1 MIYIYL
7 VIIENFDRK
16 HVRCRFRLL
25 RHVEECTLGLNIVLS
40 VSSAPARLLTMSE
53 TFAVELKS
61 VVKRYSEIL
70 AVDNVDLTIK
80 TGEIFGLLGPNGS
93 GKSTTLKMLLGL
105 VQPDSGSVNVLGVDV
120 QKDPVAVK
128 QQVGY
133 VPESPRLYEFLTG
146 IEYLDFIGD
155 IYGMQTEEKKNR
167 ITEYLKALQ
176 LEGREGDMINGYSEG
191 MKQKIAL
198 ISAFLHKPKLLIL
211 DEPLNALDPRSAR
224 IVKDFLHKLK
234 MQGVTTI
241 MSTHV
246 LEIAQAVCDRVGIMY
261 QGRLLALGNM
271 NELRQMSKL
280 PDSGL
285 EDIFLKLTG
294 TDDIR
299 AVVEELLK

>member
-1 MIYIYL
+1 M
-7 VIIENFDRK
+7 
-16 HVRCRFRLL
+16 HVNGKYA
-25 RHVEECTLGLNIVLS
+25 LGLNIVPFSIAIVL
-40 VSSAPARLLTMSE
+40 VALTMSE
-53 TFAVELKS
+53 TFAVELKNI
-61 VVKRYSEIL
+61 VKRYSEIL
-70 AVDNVDLTIK
+70 AVDNVDLNIK
-80 TGEIFGLLGPNGS
+80 KGEIFGLLGPNGS
-93 GKSTTLKMLLGL
+93 GKSTTLKMLIGL
-105 VQPDSGSVNVLGVDV
+105 VQADSGSVNVLGVEV

-176 LEGREGDMINGYSEG
+176 LEGREGDMINGYSDG

-198 ISAFLHKPKLLIL
+198 ISAFLHRPKLLLL
-211 DEPLNALDPRSAR
+211 DEPLSALDPRSAR
-224 IVKDFLHKLK
+224 IIKDFLNQLK
-234 MQGVTTI
+234 TQGVTTI

-246 LEIAQAVCDRVGIMY
+246 LEIAQAVCDRIGIMY
-261 QGRLLALGNM
+261 QGKILALGNM
-271 NELRQMSKL
+271 KELRRMAKL

>member
-1 MIYIYL
+1 MA
-7 VIIENFDRK
+7 EKK
-16 HVRCRFRLL
+16 HEPDVEGRVRLKYCLPP
-25 RHVEECTLGLNIVLS
+25 LS
-40 VSSAPARLLTMSE
+40 VEGLLKIFSAT
-53 TFAVELKS
+53 AVELRG
-61 VVKRYSEIL
+61 VVKRYHEIL
-70 AVDNVDLTIK
+70 AVNQLDLTIN

-93 GKSTTLKMLLGL
+93 GKSTTLKMLMGL
-105 VQPDSGSVNVLGVDV
+105 VTPDSGSITVLGKDV

-128 QQVGY
+128 QLVGY

-155 IYGMQTEEKKNR
+155 IYGMQAEEKKSR

-176 LEGREGDMINGYSEG
+176 LEGREGDMINGYSDG

-211 DEPLNALDPRSAR
+211 DEPLSALDPRSAR
-224 IVKDFLHKLK
+224 IIKEFLHELK
-234 MQGVTTI
+234 AQGVTTI

-246 LEIAQAVCDRVGIMY
+246 LEIAQAVCDRIGIMY
-261 QGRLLALGNM
+261 QGKLLALGNM
-271 NELRQMSKL
+271 KELQRMSML

-294 TDDIR
+294 TSDTR
-299 AVVEELLK
+299 AIVEELLK